1 MTIFHKI
8 KTFYK
13 LDMHLKRLMV
23 EAYLTLAWARYRKSK
38 VFAKIAP
45 SLGEQMAETT
55 YLENAQ
61 NRVVLRNISNTI
73 HMMSRYT
80 FWESECLVKAMAGM
94 KMLEKRGIESTLYLG
109 TAKDQTGLVA
119 HAWLRSGS
127 FYISGSDGMERFT
140 VVAKFAKRKNE
151 TIHEGENYGS
161 YP

>member
-1 MTIFHKI
+1 MTIIQKV
-8 KTFYK
+8 KTFYE
-13 LDMHLKRLMV
+13 LDINMKRLMV
-23 EAYLTLAWARYRKSK
+23 EAYLTLAWARYRKSR

-55 YLENAQ
+55 YLENSQ
-61 NRVVLRNISNTI
+61 NRVMLRKISNAI
-73 HMMSRYT
+73 HMMSLYT

-109 TAKDQTGLVA
+109 TAKDNTGLVA

-140 VVAKFAKRKNE
+140 VVAKFAKRKKE
-151 TIHEGENYGS
+151 TNLEGENYG
-161 YP
+161 